1 MALGAINVAR
11 EEFGLKPGND
21 ISIVGFDDIA
31 LAAWP
36 VFSLTTY
43 VQPVGDMVSRA
54 VGIICAQLENADTP
68 AIQEVVRGQL
78 IVRNSSKIPESG
90 VQQGPD
96 CRVWQPHE

>member
-1 MALGAINVAR
+1 MALGALNVAR
-11 EEFGLKPGND
+11 EEFGLKPGTD

-54 VGIICAQLENADTP
+54 VGIICAQLENPDTP

-90 VQQGPD
+90 VQQRPD